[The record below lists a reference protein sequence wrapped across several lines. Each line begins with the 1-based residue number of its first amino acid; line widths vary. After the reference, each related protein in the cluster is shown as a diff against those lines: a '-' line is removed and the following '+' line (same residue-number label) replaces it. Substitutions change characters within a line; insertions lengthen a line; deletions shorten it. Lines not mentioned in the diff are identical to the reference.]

1 MRHLTHFPLFP
12 DIIYEGAAAVAL
24 NQTEDSEDFALTKA
38 EQRAVAV
45 INGKG
50 SEYFSE
56 RSYKGLIPKE
66 DNLAMDIVK
75 GHFGTASSYTR
86 ATDS

>member
-1 MRHLTHFPLFP
+1 MIS
-12 DIIYEGAAAVAL
+12 DIIYEGTATVAL
-24 NQTEDSEDFALTKA
+24 DQAEDSEDFALTKA

>member
-1 MRHLTHFPLFP
+1 MTYFTLFL
-12 DIIYEGAAAVAL
+12 DIIYEGAASDAHDQA
-24 NQTEDSEDFALTKA
+24 EDSEDFALTKA

-66 DNLAMDIVK
+66 ENLVMDIVK